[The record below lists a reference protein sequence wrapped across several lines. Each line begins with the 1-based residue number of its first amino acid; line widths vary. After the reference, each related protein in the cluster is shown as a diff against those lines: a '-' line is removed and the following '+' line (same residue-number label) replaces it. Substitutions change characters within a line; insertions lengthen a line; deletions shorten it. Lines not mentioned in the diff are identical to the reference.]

1 MGDRMII
8 ILNLLIAIGLLWL
21 GAYGTAWAIAKIII
35 ESSDAE
41 ILAKVREIKKEA
53 EEAANDY

>member
-1 MGDRMII
+1 MAMFF
-8 ILNLLIAIGLLWL
+8 LNLVIAIGLVVA

-41 ILAKVREIKKEA
+41 ILAKIREIRKEA
-53 EEAANDY
+53 EEATNDY